1 MNGKSVST
9 KSDLKFTEGILP
21 HMATAIAAG
30 PANET
35 TLIETL
41 YERLRPLA
49 GRLSYIDRLLDGDD
63 LLHIAIVEV
72 LKVLR
77 SGKRSDIPY
86 LYGTGKIAMLHELKQ
101 RRSDVFFVS
110 LEQYTSAGTGGEETR
125 EIAAPETCPIIPA
138 REQEQRRRVFDVLSY
153 LNGKQRMAIMARFAI
168 EECVDRPCAT
178 PEEVQAQYAISHERY
193 QLVCRQSLYA
203 MRQVARAASLPYVY
217 SNS

>member
-1 MNGKSVST
+1 M
-9 KSDLKFTEGILP
+9 
-21 HMATAIAAG
+21 IAAK
-30 PANET
+30 PASET

-49 GRLSYIDRLLDGDD
+49 GRLSYIDGIEADD
-63 LLHIAIVEV
+63 LLQLAMVEIV
-72 LKVLR
+72 KVLR

-138 REQEQRRRVFDVLSY
+138 REQEQRHRVFDVLSY
-153 LNGKQRMAIMARFAI
+153 LNGKQRHAIMARFAI
-168 EECVDRPCAT
+168 EEMADQPCIT
-178 PEEVQAQYAISHERY
+178 PDEVQAQYRLSHERY

-203 MRQVARAASLPYVY
+203 MRQVARAASLPC
-217 SNS
+217 